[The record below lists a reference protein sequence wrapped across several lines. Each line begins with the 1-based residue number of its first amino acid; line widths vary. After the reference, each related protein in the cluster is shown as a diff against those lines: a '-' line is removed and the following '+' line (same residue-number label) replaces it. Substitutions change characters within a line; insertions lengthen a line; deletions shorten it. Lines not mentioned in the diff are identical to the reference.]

1 VTRKRRLDETFHC
14 AAPSFSQ
21 AALDAHERL
30 MDLSFTT
37 FGRWGQDAR
46 GGSQVHRTDYATR

>member
-1 VTRKRRLDETFHC
+1 
-14 AAPSFSQ
+14 
-21 AALDAHERL
+21 